1 MSDRDPRFTSR
12 FWVSLQKALGT
23 KLHFSTAFHPQ
34 TDGQSER
41 TIQTLE
47 DMLRACVIEFQ
58 GTWDKCI
65 ALMEFAYNNQY
76 HSSIGMAPYEALY
89 GQKYRSLVFW
99 DKEGL
104 EILEGPEIVQA
115 TIDKVDIINS
125 KLKAAQDRQKSYYD
139 QHRRDMEYQVGEK
152 VFLRVSPWKGV
163 IRFGNKG
170 KLSPR
175 YIGPY
180 EILERVGPL
189 AYRLAL
195 PPELAKIH
203 DVFHVRMLRRYRSDP
218 SHVLKDSEVEVSEN
232 LTYVEE
238 PVTIADYKIK
248 QLRKRTI
255 PMVKVI
261 WKNHGIEEAT
271 WETEEKMK
279 RDYPCLFYHSGN

>member
-1 MSDRDPRFTSR
+1 
-12 FWVSLQKALGT
+12 
-23 KLHFSTAFHPQ
+23 
-34 TDGQSER
+34 
-41 TIQTLE
+41 
-47 DMLRACVIEFQ
+47 
-58 GTWDKCI
+58 
-65 ALMEFAYNNQY
+65 
-76 HSSIGMAPYEALY
+76 
-89 GQKYRSLVFW
+89 
-99 DKEGL
+99 
-104 EILEGPEIVQA
+104 
-115 TIDKVDIINS
+115 
-125 KLKAAQDRQKSYYD
+125 
-139 QHRRDMEYQVGEK
+139 MEYQVGEK

-180 EILERVGPL
+180 EILEKVGPL

-195 PPELAKIH
+195 PFELAKIH
-203 DVFHVRMLRRYRSDP
+203 DVFLVRMLRRYRSDP
-218 SHVLKDSEVEVSEN
+218 SHVLKDSEVEVLEN

-238 PVTIADYKIK
+238 PMTIADYKIK

-279 RDYPCLFYHSGN
+279 RDYPHLFRDSGN